1 MTYMGRYYVFPQKYG
16 ELITLSGRVVS
27 TNLNSGIEIKTDKNQ
42 YIRLFCD
49 DVSMNLATSQRVRT
63 NNDYGSCK
71 WVMHRFKRY
80 DWCENETVCSDN
92 INNIIKNS
100 HIQVLINDR
109 NMVYELTVNG
119 KGLLNYERMT
129 YLYRE
134 IFFISFAILFF
145 YIFLHTFVNYFGNVL
160 QIKALNCKRMMN
172 SFSHAFFVCEICFCK
187 GTSLIRYAFL
197 LRYLLFFS
205 LILFESLLKMYVISP
220 IHFSNSLG
228 ASVHVNV
235 SPAPIGMTRSQPN
248 GTLSGMRCG
257 CLISVMWR
265 VFSGS
270 P

>member
-1 MTYMGRYYVFPQKYG
+1 MKNFIRISYFCGFIVLLVMTYMGRYYVFPQKYG

-27 TNLNSGIEIKTDKNQ
+27 TNLNSGIEIKTEQNQ

-145 YIFLHTFVNYFGNVL
+145 TF
-160 QIKALNCKRMMN
+160 
-172 SFSHAFFVCEICFCK
+172 FCIPL
-187 GTSLIRYAFL
+187 LI
-197 LRYLLFFS
+197 
-205 LILFESLLKMYVISP
+205 ILAMYYKLK
-220 IHFSNSLG
+220 H
-228 ASVHVNV
+228 
-235 SPAPIGMTRSQPN
+235 
-248 GTLSGMRCG
+248 
-257 CLISVMWR
+257 
-265 VFSGS
+265 
-270 P
+270 